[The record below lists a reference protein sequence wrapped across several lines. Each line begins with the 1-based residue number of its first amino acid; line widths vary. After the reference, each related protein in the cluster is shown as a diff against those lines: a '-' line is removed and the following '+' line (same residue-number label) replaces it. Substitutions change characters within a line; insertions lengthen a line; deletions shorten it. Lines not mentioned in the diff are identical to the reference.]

1 MDAVATAEIFM
12 VFFPNRAINVV
23 GMLADSLT
31 CTAFAGEPVPH
42 VPLASSMFRHF
53 VVTDVVTVPMYET
66 ALLSPVEA
74 LKLLAYVVAPSVV
87 EVLYTTP
94 AAASTEA
101 LA

>member
-1 MDAVATAEIFM
+1 MEAVATAEIFI
-12 VFFPNRAINVV
+12 VFLPNRAMNVV

-74 LKLLAYVVAPSVV
+74 L
-87 EVLYTTP
+87 
-94 AAASTEA
+94 
-101 LA
+101 